1 MFNSVQF
8 SHSVVYEFL
17 QPHGLQHTRL
27 PSPSPTPGAYS
38 NSCPS
43 SQWCRPTISSSVVPF
58 SSRPQSF
65 PASGSFPVSQ
75 VFASGGQRIGAS
87 ASASVLLMSIQG
99 WFPLALAVKIP
110 NKLVDSSIKQHEIS
124 FKEQNTSA
132 VIGPRWVSG
141 SSCYGSFFFDFRGG
155 QSPRVYRSL
164 ETWGYL
170 PL

>member
-1 MFNSVQF
+1 MSD
-8 SHSVVYEFL
+8 SL
-17 QPHGLQHTRL
+17 QCHELQHPRL
-27 PSPSPTPGAYS
+27 P
-38 NSCPS
+38 CPS
-43 SQWCRPTISSSVVPF
+43 LSPGVCSDSGPLNWWCHPTISSSVAPF
-58 SSRPQSF
+58 SSFPQSF